1 MVQGD
6 KLIYGY
12 NDREN
17 ALLCSYVRKYGE
29 NSEEERII
37 ARCEQGGIIIAPA
50 ERQQRS
56 FLPINR
62 QKKRKRKLLIA
73 FFFFY

>member
-37 ARCEQGGIIIAPA
+37 ARCEQGGMIIAPV
-50 ERQQRS
+50 S
-56 FLPINR
+56 LFMKYYDI
-62 QKKRKRKLLIA
+62 
-73 FFFFY
+73 

>member
-37 ARCEQGGIIIAPA
+37 ARCEQGG
-50 ERQQRS
+50 
-56 FLPINR
+56 LLTV
-62 QKKRKRKLLIA
+62 KYKL
-73 FFFFY
+73 

>member
-37 ARCEQGGIIIAPA
+37 ARCEQGGV
-50 ERQQRS
+50 
-56 FLPINR
+56 FC
-62 QKKRKRKLLIA
+62 LLIGRKNGKENC
-73 FFFFY
+73 

>member
-37 ARCEQGGIIIAPA
+37 ARCEQGDYPK
-50 ERQQRS
+50 QS
-56 FLPINR
+56 D
-62 QKKRKRKLLIA
+62 LLTNVIKCV
-73 FFFFY
+73 

>member
-17 ALLCSYVRKYGE
+17 ALLCSYVRKFGE
-29 NSEEERII
+29 NYEEERFI
-37 ARCEQGGIIIAPA
+37 ASGEKGGILIEPVN
-50 ERQQRS
+50 S
-56 FLPINR
+56 FM
-62 QKKRKRKLLIA
+62 K
-73 FFFFY
+73 